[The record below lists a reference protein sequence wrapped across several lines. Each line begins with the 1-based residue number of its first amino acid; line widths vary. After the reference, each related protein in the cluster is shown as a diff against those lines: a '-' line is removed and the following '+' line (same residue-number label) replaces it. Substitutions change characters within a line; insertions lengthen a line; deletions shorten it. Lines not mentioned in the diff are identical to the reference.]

1 MSEVRASLGDLMD
14 LSMGPHEGAPTLIRT
29 PVVAGLGRAGRAVEK
44 EAEQWPLP
52 EITASDAGL
61 ALSKITR
68 A

>member
-1 MSEVRASLGDLMD
+1 MD
-14 LSMGPHEGAPTLIRT
+14 LSMGAHEGAPALIRT
-29 PVVAGLGRAGRAVEK
+29 LVVAGLGRAGRAVEN

-52 EITASDAGL
+52 EITPRDAGL